1 MVGLIDGNNFF
12 VSCERV
18 FNRRLVGRPVAVLSN
33 NDGCCVSRSNEFKA
47 LGIAMGT
54 PYYQLKNREKAGEL
68 DFCSSN
74 YELYGDMSRR
84 IISILREEALDV
96 EQYSI
101 DEAFITPPSLE
112 ALGNGE
118 LVTGNG
124 DEDFASTHSPFP
136 VSHSP
141 FPVSHSPFPVSHSPF
156 PVSHSPFPV
165 PRSPYLAYGR
175 RLRSKILRWVGIPC
189 GVGFAPTKTL
199 AKIANHIG
207 KKQPGGVFL
216 LPDDPTEILASLPA
230 GEVWGVGYRLSAK
243 LRAERIFSAKDLRD
257 ASDDVIRS
265 VGGVVLLRTA
275 TELRG
280 KPCNEERD
288 YDADPDSVSCSRS
301 FGEPVTTLDGISE
314 SLASF
319 TAQAATKLRRHSML
333 AAGCNIYAQIFR
345 SGGGGDCIERTVMFP
360 ELTDATNAMLD
371 AIRPEVP
378 ALFLPGTRYR
388 KTGVVFFGLEK
399 ANAPRQL
406 DLFSTDLRSPFP
418 VPRSPSPLYKAID
431 AINARY
437 GKGKVFS
444 ASEGIGERS
453 WKMKRSKLSKRASTR
468 WDELLVVR

>member
-1 MVGLIDGNNFF
+1 MIGLVDGNNFF

-47 LGIAMGT
+47 LGIPMGT
-54 PYYQLKNREKAGEL
+54 PYFQLKHREASGEL
-68 DFCSSN
+68 CFCSSN

-84 IISILREEALDV
+84 IISILREEAVDV

-101 DEAFITPPSLE
+101 DEAFIFPPTT
-112 ALGNGE
+112 AAA
-118 LVTGNG
+118 
-124 DEDFASTHSPFP
+124 DYA
-136 VSHSP
+136 
-141 FPVSHSPFPVSHSPF
+141 
-156 PVSHSPFPV
+156 
-165 PRSPYLAYGR
+165 AYGR
-175 RLRSKILRWVGIPC
+175 RVRAKILRWVGIPC

-207 KKQPGGVFL
+207 KKSPDGVFM
-216 LPDDPTEILASLPA
+216 LPDDPSDILASLPA
-230 GEVWGVGYRLSAK
+230 DEVWGVGHRLAVK
-243 LRAERIFSAKDLRD
+243 LRAEQIFTAKDLRD

-280 KPCNEERD
+280 KPCNDDKD

-319 TAQAATKLRRHSML
+319 TAQAATKLRKHSML

-345 SGGGGDCIERTVMFP
+345 SGGGGDCIVRTVMFP
-360 ELTDATNAMLD
+360 EPTDATNAMLD

-399 ANAPRQL
+399 VGTAKQM
-406 DLFSTDLRSPFP
+406 DLFSPP
-418 VPRSPSPLYKAID
+418 VESKASPLYKTID
-431 AINARY
+431 SLNARF

-444 ASEGIGERS
+444 AAEGIGNRS

-468 WDELLVVR
+468 WDELMVVK